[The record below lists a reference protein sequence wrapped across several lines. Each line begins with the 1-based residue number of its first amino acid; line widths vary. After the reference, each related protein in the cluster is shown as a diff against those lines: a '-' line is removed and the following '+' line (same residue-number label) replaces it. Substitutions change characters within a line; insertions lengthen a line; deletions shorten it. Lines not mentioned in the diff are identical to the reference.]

1 MGGFCRF
8 DADVAAPVDSLSI
21 SGVPPPGVPD
31 FANWTEFF
39 VQLFS
44 LKKTFFLPIG

>member
-21 SGVPPPGVPD
+21 SGGVPPPGVPD

-44 LKKTFFLPIG
+44 LKKHSSCL